1 MADRPQD
8 REWEY
13 GRGNGHDRT
22 EEEKRQFGR
31 GEEGRGERGE
41 ERRGSEGPGR
51 WYREAKER
59 FRDAKER
66 RTLKT
71 EDDHLL
77 GMGYASPP
85 ERGRGR
91 FGSERDDRGRWRD
104 DDRPWQPRRD
114 FRESRPE
121 SRGGGRFEGGEW
133 RREGMG
139 DYGYPS
145 ETQGRGVYE
154 RYSERDFP
162 GRDAQYAGRSGLSYV
177 PGSEQ
182 TRGWHPPEEDWEREH
197 LHYRDRAEEG
207 RAARVWEREPSE
219 AQDIMTKNPRSVL
232 PDSTLREVARIMH
245 DEDTGIVPVS
255 DANRRLVGLLTD
267 RDMVVRTFD
276 EERSWADIRVREV
289 MTDDVHA
296 VTADESVHDIIEL
309 MGKKQIRRVPVVDRN
324 DRLIGM
330 VSMADIANRA
340 DRDEEL
346 QHALDRISRR
356 RTFWSRLWS

>member
-8 REWEY
+8 QEWEF
-13 GRGNGHDRT
+13 GRGDGHDRS
-22 EEEKRQFGR
+22 EEEQRQSGR
-31 GEEGRGERGE
+31 GKGQLEG
-41 ERRGSEGPGR
+41 GR
-51 WYREAKER
+51 WYREAQ
-59 FRDAKER
+59 ER
-66 RTLKT
+66 RRSRS

-77 GMGYASPP
+77 GMGYASAP
-85 ERGRGR
+85 ERNPGMRR
-91 FGSERDDRGRWRD
+91 TEQRDERGRWRD

-114 FRESRPE
+114 FREARPE
-121 SRGGGRFEGGEW
+121 NQRGGRYEGGEW
-133 RREGMG
+133 RRQGME

-162 GRDAQYAGRSGLSYV
+162 GRDARFAGRSGYGYV

-182 TRGWHPPEEDWEREH
+182 PQGWHPPEEDWEREH
-197 LHYRDRAEEG
+197 LHYRDRAEE
-207 RAARVWEREPSE
+207 RRARVWEHEPSE
-219 AQDIMTKNPRSVL
+219 ARDIMTKNPRSVD
-232 PDSTLREVARIMH
+232 PDAMLREVARVMH
-245 DEDTGIVPVS
+245 DEDTGIVPVC
-255 DANRRLVGLLTD
+255 DGTRRLVGLITD
-267 RDMVVRTFD
+267 RDMVIRTFD
-276 EERSWADIRVREV
+276 EERSWADIRVRDV

-296 VTADESVHDIIEL
+296 VTPEESVHDIISL

-324 DRLIGM
+324 DRLVGM

-356 RTFWSRLWS
+356 RSFWSRLWS